1 LDNYLSISLNY
12 LYSEKCKIAIDKLIR
27 YNMTVL
33 DENNLAAH
41 FFDRIKFKESLDKKE
56 VNKAIE
62 EFKSIYNASN

>member
-1 LDNYLSISLNY
+1 
-12 LYSEKCKIAIDKLIR
+12 
-27 YNMTVL
+27 MTVL

-41 FFDRIKFKESLDKKE
+41 LFEKIKFKESLDKKE